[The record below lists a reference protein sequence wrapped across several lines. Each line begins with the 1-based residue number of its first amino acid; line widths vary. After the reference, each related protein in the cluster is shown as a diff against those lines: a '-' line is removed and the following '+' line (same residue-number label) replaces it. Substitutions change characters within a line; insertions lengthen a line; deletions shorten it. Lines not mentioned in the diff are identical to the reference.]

1 MFQNLLFVFSP
12 VSSGQQS
19 VTPTFAESKC
29 CKSDGEFKH
38 VSTPICPRSRKADSV
53 LNHTLKNTMA
63 EAADGLDGLMEEPQ
77 CSDRQAQTLKTCVA
91 SLRRGM
97 RACRHRQAYIH
108 MASDNYVLSVQPL
121 RLAGFVADLTAGRR
135 MASSVSASSAVLL
148 DPTLCG
154 LVLDNAISNAFRH
167 GHPEDPEV
175 RLVVTTTE
183 IEERVQLTFL
193 LTNRTNPSRP
203 TVTPEYI
210 DAVLSG
216 KSRKA
221 GASTSAMSDQIGL
234 QHAFLAADLHNMKT
248 SLVQVGTRVEF
259 KALVDVAVA
268 PDVQDSH
275 DDLYAV
281 DLAKFPSGICIHA
294 IDDSAATRQLL
305 KHNLLLRATPNVH
318 MYGETRTEVAQF
330 ISGAAADAD
339 LVILDQHLEYG
350 GTDNVLGTELI
361 PQLLARSFAGFI
373 CMRSGNV
380 SSDDVAMY
388 LEAGAHCVFGKEIP
402 LKQMID
408 DMKVAYVR
416 HSQEQADT
424 ASTTTTCVASSSV
437 AEEHHPVPCGTSAA
451 GASYVLGPSAFQR
464 PVRSWC

>member
-1 MFQNLLFVFSP
+1 M
-12 VSSGQQS
+12 
-19 VTPTFAESKC
+19 
-29 CKSDGEFKH
+29 
-38 VSTPICPRSRKADSV
+38 STPVFPCSRKADSV

-63 EAADGLDGLMEEPQ
+63 EAADGLDSLIEEPQ
-77 CSDRQAQTLKTCVA
+77 WSDRQAQTLETCVA

-108 MASDNYVLSVQPL
+108 MASDKYVLSLQPL
-121 RLAGFVADLTAGRR
+121 RLARFVADLTAGRR
-135 MASSVSASSAVLL
+135 MACSVSASSAVMV
-148 DPTLCG
+148 DPTMCG

-175 RLVVTTTE
+175 KLVVTTTE
-183 IEERVQLTFL
+183 IEERVRLTFL
-193 LTNRTNPSRP
+193 LTNRANPSRP

-210 DAVLSG
+210 DRVLSG
-216 KSRKA
+216 ESRKA

-234 QHAFLAADLHNMKT
+234 QHAFLAADLHNMET
-248 SLVQVGTRVEF
+248 SLVQVGTQVEF
-259 KALVDVAVA
+259 KALMDVAVA

-281 DLAKFPSGICIHA
+281 DLAKFPSGVRIHA
-294 IDDSAATRQLL
+294 IDDSAATRELL
-305 KHNLLLRATPNVH
+305 KHNLLLRATPDVH
-318 MYGETRTEVAQF
+318 MYGEKHAEVAQF
-330 ISGAAADAD
+330 IHGAAADAD

-350 GTDNVLGTELI
+350 DPDNVLGTELI
-361 PQLLARSFAGFI
+361 PQLLARGFAGFI

-424 ASTTTTCVASSSV
+424 ASTASSCITISK
-437 AEEHHPVPCGTSAA
+437 EHHPVHHTHHPHQCPREGQPYVQYDTHIPGQVSGSAA
-451 GASYVLGPSAFQR
+451 EGQATGH
-464 PVRSWC
+464 CN